1 MVAYAIP
8 YHASLLFNNY
18 DIGFGILSLQ
28 LKESKHSGIKH
39 DLFLTNCSRST
50 GSLGKWWQ
58 VMRANY
64 VKAFYLPEDHPMPSM
79 YVSHYESRMP
89 SQGTQSSQHLTP
101 KELSV
106 AQLKKE
112 LKNRGL
118 STTGNKDILSRSLEG
133 CLASQV

>member
-1 MVAYAIP
+1 MDTNLIEIEQIKENLTTYFNLLAQFFPASVNITVWMVAYAIP

-64 VKAFYLPEDHPMPSM
+64 VKAFYLPEDDPMPSM

-89 SQGTQSSQHLTP
+89 SQVTKPNL
-101 KELSV
+101 
-106 AQLKKE
+106 
-112 LKNRGL
+112 
-118 STTGNKDILSRSLEG
+118 
-133 CLASQV
+133 C